1 MGIAEDVVVRV
12 DGFTFLADFVVVNFE
27 LDPIVPIIL
36 GRHFLRTAKAL
47 IDLHEEKLTLRIGKE
62 ELVYYAD
69 NSEKNKNKQFAHA
82 ISIIDFSKDESF
94 SGSTTIHSDTL
105 LPSSSPVKTSNY
117 LLEEFADELALLDV
131 IPQGNEDVDL
141 EAVHEDLIQKMF
153 YPTSGNPTQ
162 DTKLEIKS
170 SSFPILT
177 SFEESDSFWEEI
189 KAFLAIEIGPISP
202 EIDDSYYDEE
212 GDIHFLEDLLIE
224 EPLSPLPPPFVP
236 LSGNPT
242 SSPSLSA
249 IETKDPFNF
258 NDDIKQTKDS
268 KKDLIGKFDLPPSL
282 LDFYSLLL
290 EVFSEI
296 ATLTSFSFGN
306 EDKVFNPGILSLG
319 KIKIFDDNSTRELN
333 VQVINVLPTQPTLYP
348 TTLFFDHGPQ
358 CFKDEPL
365 LDKLESMDKDLN
377 FLFSFGSEDT
387 IFDPGIFAYIF
398 HT

>member
-27 LDPIVPIIL
+27 PDPRVPIIL
-36 GRHFLRTAKAL
+36 GRPFLCTAKAL
-47 IDLHEEKLTLRIGKE
+47 IDLYEEKLTLRFGKG
-62 ELVYYAD
+62 
-69 NSEKNKNKQFAHA
+69 NF
-82 ISIIDFSKDESF
+82 
-94 SGSTTIHSDTL
+94 GSTTIHSDTL
-105 LPSSSPVKTSNY
+105 LPSYSPVKTSDY
-117 LLEEFADELALLDV
+117 LLEEFADELALLDS

-170 SSFPILT
+170 YSFPTLT
-177 SFEESDSFWEEI
+177 SSEESDSFWEEI
-189 KAFLAIEIGPISP
+189 EAFIAIEIRPISP
-202 EIDDSYYDEE
+202 EIDDSYYNEE
-212 GDIHFLEDLLIE
+212 GYIRFLEDILIE

-249 IETKDPFNF
+249 IKTKDPFDF

-268 KKDLIGKFDLPPSL
+268 KKDLIGKFDVPPPL

-333 VQVINVLPTQPTLYP
+333 VQ
-348 TTLFFDHGPQ
+348 
-358 CFKDEPL
+358 DEPP

-377 FLFSFGSEDT
+377 FLFSFRSEDI